1 MTVEHGEERPFARRM
16 RGPARL
22 GYGWRMQ
29 NPVRMRACLLACIG
43 LLAVSFAAHAAGPD
57 AETARLIAELGL
69 KESATALAD
78 RPGWAPPKKV
88 VIAGADAARLAWM
101 QAAVPGLT
109 LLPAKDRAQAAT
121 LAADA
126 DAVIGFCTP
135 EVLAAGA
142 RLRWIQVLSAGVERC
157 VGIPGFAARG
167 IALSN
172 MQKVAGPVMSEHVLA
187 FMFGLTRGF
196 ATYVPLQA
204 RGEWKDDA
212 VPDARMWSI
221 EGKTMLVVGLGGIG
235 TETAKRAHAL
245 GMNVIAIRNS
255 GRTGPPYVA
264 EVGLS
269 ADLQAFAGRADVIV
283 NTLPLTAD
291 TKHLFGKAFFDAAKR
306 GALFINVGRGAS
318 VVTDDLIA
326 ALVDGR
332 IGGAG
337 LDVTDPE
344 PLPTDHLLWRA
355 PNVLITPHIS
365 ATTDLGEEPRWLIA
379 RENLRRFAAGG
390 KLLSEVDVGR
400 GY

>member
-1 MTVEHGEERPFARRM
+1 MKNHALMKAV
-16 RGPARL
+16 
-22 GYGWRMQ
+22 
-29 NPVRMRACLLACIG
+29 LLASAW
-43 LLAVSFAAHAAGPD
+43 LLAPPFPAVAAEPD
-57 AETARLIAELGL
+57 AETARLIADLGL
-69 KESATALAD
+69 NESATALAD
-78 RPGWAPPKKV
+78 RPGWAPPKRV
-88 VIAGADAARLAWM
+88 VIPAADAGRLAWM
-101 QAAVPGLT
+101 QAAAPGVT
-109 LLPAKDRAQAAT
+109 LLPAKDRAEAAA

-157 VGIPGFAARG
+157 IGIPGFDRRG

-172 MQKVAGPVMSEHVLA
+172 MQKIAGPVMSEHVLA
-187 FMFGLTRGF
+187 FMFGLTRGL

-204 RGEWKDDA
+204 QGVWKDDA

-269 ADLQAFAGRADVIV
+269 ADLHAFAGRADVIV

-344 PLPTDHLLWRA
+344 PLPADHPLWRA
-355 PNVLITPHIS
+355 PNVLITPPVS
-365 ATTDLGEEPRWLIA
+365 ATTDLGEGPRWLIA

>member
-1 MTVEHGEERPFARRM
+1 MNLPGIPVSGGRHCSDEEPRLRYRSRM
-16 RGPARL
+16 KNPMRLIPAL
-22 GYGWRMQ
+22 FSAAW
-29 NPVRMRACLLACIG
+29 LLVAPCP
-43 LLAVSFAAHAAGPD
+43 AAAGDTD
-57 AETARLIAELGL
+57 AETARLIADLGL
-69 KESATALAD
+69 RESGSALAE

-88 VIAGADAARLAWM
+88 VIPGADAARLAWM
-101 QAAVPGLT
+101 QAAAPGLT
-109 LLPAKDRAQAAT
+109 LLAAKDRAEAAT
-121 LAADA
+121 LAVDA

-157 VGIPGFAARG
+157 IGIPGFAGRG
-167 IALSN
+167 IALTN

-187 FMFGLTRGF
+187 FLFGLTRGF
-196 ATYVPLQA
+196 ATFVPLQA
-204 RGEWKDDA
+204 RGAWQDDA
-212 VPDARMWSI
+212 VPDSRMWSI

-245 GMNVIAIRNS
+245 GMKVIAIRNS

-269 ADLQAFAGRADVIV
+269 ADLRAFAARADVIV
-283 NTLPLTAD
+283 NTLPLTAE
-291 TKHLFGKAFFDAAKR
+291 TRHLFDEAFFDAAKR

-326 ALVDGR
+326 ALADGR

-344 PLPTDHLLWRA
+344 PLPADHPLWRA

-379 RENLRRFAAGG
+379 RENLRRFATGG

>member
-1 MTVEHGEERPFARRM
+1 M
-16 RGPARL
+16 RGAGRL
-22 GYGWRMQ
+22 GYRWRMK
-29 NPVRMRACLLACIG
+29 NTNRKTTALLACVW
-43 LLAVSFAAHAAGPD
+43 LLTATIPAATADAD
-57 AETARLIAELGL
+57 AETTRLIAELGL

-78 RPGWAPPKKV
+78 RPGWTPPKTV
-88 VIAGADAARLAWM
+88 VIPATDTGRLAWL
-101 QAAVPGLT
+101 QAAAPGLA
-109 LLPAKDRAQAAT
+109 LLPAKDRAQAAQ
-121 LAADA
+121 LAAGA

-157 VGIPGFAARG
+157 VGIPGFADRG

-187 FMFGLTRGF
+187 FMFGLARGL
-196 ATYVPLQA
+196 ATFVPLQA

-212 VPDARMWSI
+212 VPDSRMWSI
-221 EGKTMLVVGLGGIG
+221 EGKTMLVIGLGGIG
-235 TETAKRAHAL
+235 TETARRAHAL

-255 GRTGPPYVA
+255 GRAGPPYVA

-269 ADLQAFAGRADVIV
+269 GDLRAFAARADVIV
-283 NTLPLTAD
+283 NTLPLTAETRGIFD
-291 TKHLFGKAFFDAAKR
+291 KAFFDAAKR
-306 GALFINVGRGAS
+306 GALFISVGRGAS
-318 VVTDDLIA
+318 VVTGDLVA
-326 ALVDGR
+326 ALADGR

-344 PLPTDHLLWRA
+344 PLPADHPLWRA

-390 KLLSEVDVGR
+390 RLLSEVDAGR